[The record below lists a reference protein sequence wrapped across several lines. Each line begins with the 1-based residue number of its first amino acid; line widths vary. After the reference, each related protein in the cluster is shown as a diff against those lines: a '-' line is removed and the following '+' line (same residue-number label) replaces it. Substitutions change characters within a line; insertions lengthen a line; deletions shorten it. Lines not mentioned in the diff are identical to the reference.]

1 MDTVTEVVSPWK
13 KVYELETRLTKA
25 RRALAE
31 KRNAIAFKEQ
41 EIARLKNEI
50 DDARIDE
57 TTINLVLYALTK
69 DYEAALF
76 TATYM
81 EKY

>member
-31 KRNAIAFKEQ
+31 KRNAIAFNEQ

-57 TTINLVLYALTK
+57 TTINLELVALTS
-69 DYEAALF
+69 DYESALF
-76 TATYM
+76 VATYT

>member
-1 MDTVTEVVSPWK
+1 MEITSEVVSPWK

-41 EIARLKNEI
+41 EIVRLKGEI
-50 DDARIDE
+50 DSAKIDE
-57 TTINLVLYALTK
+57 TTINLELYALTK

-76 TATYM
+76 TATYT